1 MISGQAIT
9 NGFARIRDA
18 MPRLT
23 LRRTGLF
30 LGGLVLLVVLYYGL
44 GMAVIHNIDDNPDFM
59 PGKAEAADGGS
70 EAVAMAAALIR
81 REVSDNAWVANDPFF
96 FPGAALD
103 NMPNYQQGII
113 GSIAVFSFE
122 LKDQIGRTRGSSQ
135 VDPDLQE
142 ASGLLQYSGTKW
154 RWDLSTSFWPI
165 STSEEQYRKA
175 RRALLD
181 YNARLRQ
188 DEAVFERRADN
199 LLATLDRIALDVG
212 SLSASIDDH
221 LASGRPFLAP
231 DTRVDDIF
239 YGVKGRAY
247 AYTMILRGL
256 RADFAGIIDS
266 RELGPAWDQMSA
278 SFNAAIALDP
288 WVVTNGKPDGWIWP
302 NHLSAQ
308 GFYLLRARTQL
319 REITNILLK

>member
-1 MISGQAIT
+1 MISGQAIKSSL
-9 NGFARIRDA
+9 ARIRDVLS
-18 MPRLT
+18 RLT
-23 LRRTGLF
+23 WRRGGFL
-30 LGGLVLLVVLYYGL
+30 LGGLLLLVILYYGL
-44 GMAVIHNIDDNPDFM
+44 GMAVIHTVDDNPEFV
-59 PGKAEAADGGS
+59 PGAAEAADGGS
-70 EAVAMAAALIR
+70 ESVAMAAGLIR
-81 REVSDNAWVANDPFF
+81 RETIDNAWVANDPFF
-96 FPGAALD
+96 MPGAALD

-113 GSIAVFSFE
+113 GALAVFSFE

-181 YNARLRQ
+181 YNSRLRTG
-188 DEAVFERRADN
+188 EAVFERRADN
-199 LLATLDRIALDVG
+199 LLATLDRIALDLG
-212 SLSASIDDH
+212 SLSAVIDDH
-221 LASGRPFLAP
+221 LAAGRPFLAP
-231 DTRVDDIF
+231 DTQADDIF

-247 AYTMILRGL
+247 AYTMLLRGL
-256 RADFAGIIDS
+256 RADFASIIDD
-266 RELGPAWDQMSA
+266 RELGPAWDQMAA

-302 NHLSAQ
+302 NHLSVQ